1 MKTVAVSSSRATAA
15 MTLMEMMLVLAIIA
29 VLLGLGA
36 FKMKNVLS
44 DADLTKAAA
53 DVENLETNLARYKGK
68 ALYFPTE
75 AQGLMALA
83 EPPTTGPKPKTWTK
97 SLDKE
102 ALIDPW
108 GNPYQYHIP
117 GTKNPDEY
125 DVYSMGPDGK
135 AGTEDDIGN
144 W

>member
-1 MKTVAVSSSRATAA
+1 

-44 DADLTKAAA
+44 DADVTGASA
-53 DVENLETNLARYKGK
+53 DVQNIETNLVRFK
-68 ALYFPTE
+68 AKAMFFPTE
-75 AQGLMALA
+75 QQGLIALA
-83 EPPTTGPKPKTWTK
+83 EPPSSGPKPKSWTQC
-97 SLDKE
+97 LEKE

-108 GNPYQYHIP
+108 GNPYQYNYP
-117 GTKNPDEY
+117 GRKNSDSY